1 MTTANAR
8 TARTERS
15 STAAEYHSGPPV
27 AIEQCDVR
35 SLRVSQTPSDFRAL
49 RRVFE
54 TAEGLAGDTSR
65 EAQEARLWQYR
76 FVLDS
81 ARRASAPEAKAAAA
95 PEPVLPPVVAAPE
108 TAPTSSEPVVTPTTP
123 EVAATPTAEPAAQS
137 EVTVPSPAPVLE
149 GAALDDA
156 VLEARRLASEVLQVG
171 EAPPSASHRRVTR
184 GATLFAIIFAV
195 LIFVGPLLL
204 ETFEPVDLAKGK
216 PWRTSSSMFTCHPD
230 NIECGGAR
238 TTILFHTQE
247 DAEPWFLIDLGAPTA
262 FRSATVVNRR
272 DDGKER
278 AVPLVLEVS
287 DDEQTWRQVS
297 RRDEVFKVWKP
308 KFDAVTARFVR
319 VRVARRSYL
328 HLEAV
333 RVHP

>member
-1 MTTANAR
+1 M
-8 TARTERS
+8 
-15 STAAEYHSGPPV
+15 
-27 AIEQCDVR
+27 
-35 SLRVSQTPSDFRAL
+35 SQTPSDFRAL

-76 FVLDS
+76 FVVDA
-81 ARRASAPEAKAAAA
+81 ARRSSAPEAKVETV
-95 PEPVLPPVVAAPE
+95 PEPVMPPVEAAP
-108 TAPTSSEPVVTPTTP
+108 TPAPSEPVVTVPTTP
-123 EVAATPTAEPAAQS
+123 EGAAVTATPTAEPAAQS

-149 GAALDDA
+149 GAALDAA
-156 VLEARRLASEVLQVG
+156 VLEARRLASEALQVG
-171 EAPPSASHRRVTR
+171 DAQPSASHRRVNR

-195 LIFVGPLLL
+195 LVFVGPVLL
-204 ETFEPVDLAKGK
+204 ETFEPADLAKGK

-230 NIECGGAR
+230 AIECGGAR

-308 KFDAVTARFVR
+308 SFDAVTARFVR

>member
-1 MTTANAR
+1 M
-8 TARTERS
+8 
-15 STAAEYHSGPPV
+15 
-27 AIEQCDVR
+27 
-35 SLRVSQTPSDFRAL
+35 SQTPSDFRAL

-81 ARRASAPEAKAAAA
+81 ARRSSANESKVPAEPAMTPSAPLQPPVEAVGEAA
-95 PEPVLPPVVAAPE
+95 PTP
-108 TAPTSSEPVVTPTTP
+108 SEPLTTVPTTPESAAVTVTPTT
-123 EVAATPTAEPAAQS
+123 EPAAPS
-137 EVTVPSPAPVLE
+137 EVVAPSAAPVLE
-149 GAALDDA
+149 GASLDAA
-156 VLEARRLASEVLQVG
+156 VLEARRLASEALQVG
-171 EAPPSASHRRVTR
+171 DAQPSASHRRVTR
-184 GATLFAIIFAV
+184 GATLFAIVFAV
-195 LIFVGPLLL
+195 LVFVVPMLL
-204 ETFEPVDLAKGK
+204 ETFEPADLAKGK

-230 NIECGGAR
+230 SIECGGAR

>member
-1 MTTANAR
+1 MT
-8 TARTERS
+8 
-15 STAAEYHSGPPV
+15 V
-27 AIEQCDVR
+27 
-35 SLRVSQTPSDFRAL
+35 
-49 RRVFE
+49 
-54 TAEGLAGDTSR
+54 
-65 EAQEARLWQYR
+65 
-76 FVLDS
+76 
-81 ARRASAPEAKAAAA
+81 
-95 PEPVLPPVVAAPE
+95 
-108 TAPTSSEPVVTPTTP
+108 PTTP
-123 EVAATPTAEPAAQS
+123 EVAAVTATPTAEPVAPS
-137 EVTVPSPAPVLE
+137 EVVAPSAAPVLE
-149 GAALDDA
+149 GAALEAA

-171 EAPPSASHRRVTR
+171 EAQPSASHRRVTR

-308 KFDAVTARFVR
+308 SFDAVTARFVR